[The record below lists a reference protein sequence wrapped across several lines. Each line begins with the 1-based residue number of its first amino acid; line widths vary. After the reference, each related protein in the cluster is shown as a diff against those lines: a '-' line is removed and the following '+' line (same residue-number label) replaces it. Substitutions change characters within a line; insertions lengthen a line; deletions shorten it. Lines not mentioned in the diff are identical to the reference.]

1 MSKAGEPTKG
11 TEVGMVTLW
20 GFYASSCTWR
30 VRLALGLKGIPYEYK
45 ALNIS
50 KSEHKSEEFKKIS
63 PLQYVPA
70 VEVDGVALADS
81 MAIIMYF
88 EEKFPDKR
96 PLLPADLVARATVR
110 QVVYLIG
117 ANIQPLQNLG
127 ILNDIEALAGPD
139 ARVKWAQDHI
149 STGFTALEQLLKK
162 AAGKYTVG
170 DELTL
175 ADVFLVP
182 QIGNAHRF
190 KVDFTPFPTIDRLS
204 KALLELPEFQASLP
218 ANQPDA
224 PK

>member
-1 MSKAGEPTKG
+1 MSKAREPTKG
-11 TEVGMVTLW
+11 TEVGAVTLW

-50 KSEHKSEEFKKIS
+50 NGEHKSEEFKKVS

-70 VEVDGVALADS
+70 VEVDGAAIADS
-81 MAIIMYF
+81 MAIVMYF

-96 PLLPADLVARATVR
+96 PLLPVDLLARATVR
-110 QVVYLIG
+110 QVMYLIG

-127 ILNDIEALAGPD
+127 CLKEIEALAGPEE
-139 ARVKWAQDHI
+139 RFKWAQDHI
-149 STGFTALEQLLKK
+149 NIGFTALEQLLKK

-190 KVDFTPFPTIDRLS
+190 KVDLTPYPTIDRLG
-204 KALLELPEFQASLP
+204 KALLELPEVQASLP
-218 ANQPDA
+218 VNQPDA

>member
-11 TEVGMVTLW
+11 TEVGAVTLW
-20 GFYASSCTWR
+20 GFYTSSCTWR
-30 VRLALGLKGIPYEYK
+30 VRLVLGLKGIPYEYK
-45 ALNIS
+45 AINIS
-50 KSEHKSEEFKKIS
+50 NGEHKSEEFRKTS

-70 VEVDGVALADS
+70 VEVDGVTIADS

-96 PLLPADLVARATVR
+96 PLLPVDLVARATVR
-110 QVVYLIG
+110 QVAFLIG

-127 ILNDIEALAGPD
+127 TLKKIEALLGAD
-139 ARVKWAQDHI
+139 ERLKWAQDYI
-149 STGFTALEQLLKK
+149 NTGFTALEQLLKK
-162 AAGKYTVG
+162 VAGKYTVG

-182 QIGNAHRF
+182 QISNAQRF
-190 KVDFTPFPTIDRLS
+190 KVDLTLYPTIDRLA
-204 KALLELPEFQASLP
+204 KELYELPEVKASLP